1 MDDRT
6 LRRLKLSRKQAE
18 YVVASWRTTPV
29 AKIAKKLNVTDPM
42 VRRMARVLKLGPR
55 PRLVDEGSPSD
66 PSPKEIEKLTKEIRA
81 KWTPAEMRLR
91 ASPRDRRKKWTL
103 PTIEIGEIE
112 PPSFA
117 RI

>member
-18 YVVASWRTTPV
+18 YVVASWSTTSV
-29 AKIAKKLNVTDPM
+29 AEMARKLKMTDPV
-42 VRRMARVLKLGPR
+42 VRRIARVLNLGPR
-55 PRLVDEGSPSD
+55 PKPDEGSPFD
-66 PSPKEIEKLTKEIRA
+66 PSPEQIKQRAEEIRA

-91 ASPRDRRKKWTL
+91 ASACDRRKRWTL
-103 PTIEIGEIE
+103 PTIRIGEIE
-112 PPSFA
+112 PPSYA